1 MGLKECL
8 EHGLLVPY
16 PILAEKSGELVAQFK
31 VTVMIG
37 GACTS
42 VLSGLPLDKNV
53 KSDKKVE
60 DKDLLALLALS
71 MDKDEQKKQRKAAKK
86 AVKK

>member
-16 PILAEKSGELVAQFK
+16 PVMMEKNGEQVAHFK
-31 VTVMIG
+31 ATVMIG

-42 VLSGLPLDKNV
+42 VLSGLELDNAI
-53 KSDKKVE
+53 KSDKVIKEQAV
-60 DKDLLALLALS
+60 KDLLALS
-71 MDKDEQKKQRKAAKK
+71 MDKDE
-86 AVKK
+86 

>member
-16 PILAEKSGELVAQFK
+16 PVMVEKNGEQVAHFK
-31 VTVMIG
+31 ATVMIG

-42 VLSGLPLDKNV
+42 VLSGLELDKAI
-53 KSDKKVE
+53 KSDKVITQQSIN
-60 DKDLLALLALS
+60 DLLALS
-71 MDKDEQKKQRKAAKK
+71 MDKDE
-86 AVKK
+86 